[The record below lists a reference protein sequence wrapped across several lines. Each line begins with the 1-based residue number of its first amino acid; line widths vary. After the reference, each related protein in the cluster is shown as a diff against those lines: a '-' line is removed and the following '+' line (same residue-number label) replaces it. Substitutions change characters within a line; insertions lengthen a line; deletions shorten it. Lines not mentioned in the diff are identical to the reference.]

1 MNQQNNVKAK
11 RLSRGSLLAI
21 VTALVLIGLILLN
34 VGVALIPR
42 AYSNFVADSG
52 DAFALS
58 EKSRAFFKKLDTDVT
73 IYYLED
79 PDMTYDGSY
88 AIKFRIMLD
97 KYAML
102 NNHVKVVYKSV
113 SDTAF
118 ISKYYTAQ
126 EQATY
131 GELPGSSLII
141 ESAERSDVI
150 HYMQFF
156 QYGFPEDGI
165 MLTYDQL
172 MSVYNAWYS
181 VASQYSSNDT
191 QAAAAY
197 ADQMIAQYYGIHN
210 FYETFSNNLTYEEN
224 LHWYADAVITASVDY
239 VTTDM
244 LPTTYFLTGH
254 GETEP
259 SEAFYETYLD
269 GFGIRNFTL
278 DLSTQTSI
286 PKNAATL
293 VLSNPQTDITDTE
306 KQLLTGFIAAGGSL
320 VLTTSPKAAEMPNL
334 MALVNGY
341 GLDMQNA
348 VVYDD
353 TLSYNSKQ
361 KDEESKTYPDDYLF
375 FVPASEHTANDMA
388 SEIIHQLACYEEY
401 SKYMSLYQSTGVQTY
416 LTLAEEAYAKRS
428 EQKDYELLVAGAHP
442 ITYTETAGVTVKE
455 LTATSDKGYLSTDST
470 PAKHVLGLSAI
481 VTTGEAKGALIWLGY
496 ADSFAEAVA
505 GELYAYNHGYMYAAL
520 DFAGSTATYRS
531 SYLDIPTVSLD
542 SSMDMPLGWMIAI
555 AVVAV
560 IILPVGTVVT
570 GIVIC
575 IKRKMK

>member
-79 PDMTYDGSY
+79 PNMTYDGAY

-102 NNHVKVVYKSV
+102 NNHVKIVYKSV

-131 GELPGSSLII
+131 PELPGSSLII
-141 ESAERSDVI
+141 EGPERHTVLLFDMLFKYKFSDQIILNYEQMEAV
-150 HYMQFF
+150 
-156 QYGFPEDGI
+156 
-165 MLTYDQL
+165 
-172 MSVYNAWYS
+172 SNAWYN
-181 VASQYSSNDT
+181 VYQNYMQAQTYSE
-191 QAAAAY
+191 AAAIAY
-197 ADQMIAQYYGIHN
+197 ADQAVAQYFGIPN
-210 FYETFSNNLTYEEN
+210 YSEGYSL
-224 LHWYADAVITASVDY
+224 LWYADAMITSTIDY

-244 LPTTYFLTGH
+244 IPTTYFLTGH

-286 PKNAATL
+286 PQNAATL
-293 VLSNPQTDITDTE
+293 VLSNPQTDITDAE

-375 FVPASEHTANDMA
+375 FVPASEHTANDTA
-388 SEIIHQLACYEEY
+388 SDIIHQLVCYEEY

-416 LTLAEEAYAKRS
+416 YTLAEEAFAKRS

-496 ADSFAEAVA
+496 ADSFADAVA
-505 GELYAYNHGYMYAAL
+505 GELYAYNHGYMYATL

-575 IKRKMK
+575 VKRKMK